1 MDFRTVTS
9 GAYASSETA
18 TTAVAADETEYARL
32 WQTLIGSGTAPAVDF
47 TRETAVFLLG
57 GQRNTGGYSVEV
69 RGVTLE
75 GETLVVDGEVQA
87 PPPGSVT
94 TQALTSPYRVIAV
107 NGRGIRDARWR

>member
-1 MDFRTVTS
+1 MEFRTVTS

-18 TTAVAADETEYARL
+18 TAAVAANEDEYARL
-32 WQTLIGSGTAPAVDF
+32 WQSLIGNGTAPPVDF
-47 TRETAVFLLG
+47 TIETAVFLLG

-87 PPPGSVT
+87 PPPGSIT
-94 TQALTSPYRVIAV
+94 TQALTSPYRVLAV
-107 NGRGIRDARWR
+107 RSRGVRDARWR